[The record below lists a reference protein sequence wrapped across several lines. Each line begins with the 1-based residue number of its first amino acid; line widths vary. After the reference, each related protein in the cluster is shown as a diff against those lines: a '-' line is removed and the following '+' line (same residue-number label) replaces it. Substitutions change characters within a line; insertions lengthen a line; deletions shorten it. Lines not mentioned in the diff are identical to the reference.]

1 MKEIKKDILLRA
13 YLVYLGVLLIGLA
26 ILGKAIYIQSFEGK
40 ELLQKAKKQEMRLFD
55 VDAIRGNICA
65 DDGTLLATSVP
76 IFDVR
81 MDVSSGLIGD
91 DFFKKNVDSLAI
103 CLSGLFRD
111 KRPSEY
117 RDMLWEARRNGD
129 RFLMIQRDITYPE
142 LKKMRKFPILRLGK
156 YRGGMIVIPQ
166 YTRRLPYDN
175 LARRTIG
182 YESEEAPNKVFVGL
196 EGYFAKNLQGI
207 GGKRLKR
214 RVGNGEWM
222 PVDIEDQ
229 VEPQN
234 GEDIITTLNV
244 NIQDMVESALEK
256 ELIRDSADHGCVIV
270 MEVKTG
276 YIRAI
281 ANLGK
286 TSSGRYEEVFN
297 YAVGESTEPGS
308 TFKLASF
315 LVALEDGKIDLNT
328 PVNTG
333 NGTAV
338 FSGRT
343 MNDSHKGGYGII
355 TAQEVFEKSSNVGTS
370 KLIYGSYAGKP
381 QQYIDGLYRMGIHR
395 PLDLQIGGEGR
406 PYIKTTRSKWWSNV
420 SLPWMSVGYEVALTP
435 LQLLTLYNAVANDGK
450 MMKPILVRE
459 IRKNGSPVMT
469 FEPRVINPSICSPA
483 TLQKVKILLEG
494 VVQRGTGSL
503 INNPVYRIAGK
514 TGTAQLAMNNRGYKT
529 GEGKPRYK
537 GSFAGYFPAD
547 DPKYSII
554 VVIHDPRGGQYYG
567 AQIAAPVFREIAD
580 RIYTTMIDIDR
591 SPGETAKGFSLP
603 FAMAG
608 TQKDLKEIY
617 TLLEVPVRSMNP
629 NAPYVR
635 PLKDSL
641 SVTLMPEPRAN
652 GAMPDVTGMGAR
664 DAVFLLEQAG
674 LKVILKGKGMVVRQ
688 SIAPG
693 NLFVRGTVVVL
704 DLAPIKT

>member
-297 YAVGESTEPGS
+297 YAIGESTEPGS

-469 FEPRVINPSICSPA
+469 CEPRVINPSICSPA

-514 TGTAQLAMNNRGYKT
+514 TGTAQLAMNNR
-529 GEGKPRYK
+529 
-537 GSFAGYFPAD
+537 
-547 DPKYSII
+547 
-554 VVIHDPRGGQYYG
+554 
-567 AQIAAPVFREIAD
+567 
-580 RIYTTMIDIDR
+580 
-591 SPGETAKGFSLP
+591 
-603 FAMAG
+603 
-608 TQKDLKEIY
+608 
-617 TLLEVPVRSMNP
+617 
-629 NAPYVR
+629 
-635 PLKDSL
+635 
-641 SVTLMPEPRAN
+641 
-652 GAMPDVTGMGAR
+652 
-664 DAVFLLEQAG
+664 
-674 LKVILKGKGMVVRQ
+674 
-688 SIAPG
+688 
-693 NLFVRGTVVVL
+693 
-704 DLAPIKT
+704 

>member
-297 YAVGESTEPGS
+297 YAIGESTEPGS
-308 TFKLASF
+308 TFKLASL

-370 KLIYGSYAGKP
+370 KLIYGNYAGKP

-469 FEPRVINPSICSPA
+469 CEPRVINPSICSPA

-580 RIYTTMIDIDR
+580 RIYATMIDIDR

>member
-370 KLIYGSYAGKP
+370 KLIYGNYAGKP

-395 PLDLQIGGEGR
+395 PLDLKIGGEGR

-469 FEPRVINPSICSPA
+469 CEPRVINPSICSPA
-483 TLQKVKILLEG
+483 TLQKVKIILEG

-580 RIYTTMIDIDR
+580 RIYATMIDIDR